1 MFETLTVYDWLN
13 FHKPVMFFV
22 NRYPFILNW
31 AIWKQQS
38 VTLNVATFNFTKEI
52 PVWPEIDITAPPTY
66 KCYDETAQN
75 CSKTCTYGLWST
87 HESNSLH
94 PDCTYD
100 SSYTAFQGNHTLWQ
114 LSCQPEFIRAILFA
128 MECQTTIGYGARFPQ
143 DRCMWPQI
151 VQSMQYI
158 MNQIIF
164 GGIML
169 ITTQRIMKSQTL
181 EIIKFTGEAVIC
193 LMPLENK
200 PCLVVRVGPK
210 QQNLVGFTI
219 TAKLL
224 VTRRTAKEKT
234 LLPLEEIDIKL
245 QNDLSLFG
253 AVPIDYYH
261 VIDEDSPFYQI
272 DPDYRAFKNEKNQK
286 FRKKNVFLPFL
297 AKFMSISGNFGQK
310 EPQTLNLKKYILTL
324 FTSTN
329 PKHH

>member
-1 MFETLTVYDWLN
+1 
-13 FHKPVMFFV
+13 
-22 NRYPFILNW
+22 
-31 AIWKQQS
+31 
-38 VTLNVATFNFTKEI
+38 
-52 PVWPEIDITAPPTY
+52 
-66 KCYDETAQN
+66 
-75 CSKTCTYGLWST
+75 
-87 HESNSLH
+87 
-94 PDCTYD
+94 
-100 SSYTAFQGNHTLWQ
+100 
-114 LSCQPEFIRAILFA
+114 
-128 MECQTTIGYGARFPQ
+128 
-143 DRCMWPQI
+143 
-151 VQSMQYI
+151 
-158 MNQIIF
+158 
-164 GGIML
+164 ML

-272 DPDYRAFKNEKNQK
+272 DPDYRAFKN
-286 FRKKNVFLPFL
+286 
-297 AKFMSISGNFGQK
+297 
-310 EPQTLNLKKYILTL
+310 
-324 FTSTN
+324 
-329 PKHH
+329 